1 MGEDAGKLRET
12 SGPTGRP
19 VTSPA
24 VVVNG
29 QPPLR
34 PNTSPAC
41 GGADSRVLHVPRNV
55 AIRSRFLMQRTS
67 CGPRRVPLPLELVP
81 VVRRVEHDTAG
92 EARTA
97 RSRCLH
103 TTHFIGEKSQMVP
116 VEMVSTQPLSKRPI
130 SSRIGSLPA
139 AEKEATRL
147 ELPVLTPE
155 LRTDLKQKLDSL
167 VSVCRTDFKAHPR
180 STRFFLR
187 ELWELCQLLKVPV
200 SSRPYR
206 RRLADGLYQF
216 VTNIPNFLPAD
227 LAPSSAELAEDSFLT
242 MTVMLALGSIPWE
255 FRFNRVLYRLC
266 NCSSAFGSH
275 RCLLPTGGI
284 RSSEFVAP
292 SRPTPRGVRSME
304 GEAAPAPSPHQGKL
318 DALQRQEQHL
328 PTRLLDVSAALRV
341 RFLEFV
347 QQVPVFLED
356 LLKSTVEK
364 PLAEQ
369 VAHQKLLWERWA
381 NVVFAEISTFDKS
394 YSQFERLYM
403 MIVKQ
408 LIETTLEPIH
418 SMADTSSALMNASGD
433 PFREVQAAALCQRLG
448 LLKQTVDFGGSN
460 QVLNFDPGL
469 LGKAQRVLHM
479 ETYAEVRDMA
489 RVLLKNFEA
498 LCKVLLHLNDDQV
511 KMELKENTELT
522 GAILRLEQV
531 WADCQFIL
539 HQGCLDFIEILE
551 REVLPQLSPQ
561 LKWLI
566 HVALETES
574 PAGKA
579 STNADH
585 TELQNARVALYQTVP
600 MMVYVDEL
608 WKDSNPDGP
617 SRKVRFMELCC
628 PQDDRHHTLRRDFG
642 KFDEKRFNEFR
653 SFIIAENEKN
663 RSGGSRQTDFFR
675 LVYRQLKA
683 VSAFPIQ
690 ENLSAAILAASN
702 AQAALKQSNLSDRDL
717 ADALREQELLEGGAR
732 WLCLM
737 LKVQAVAPH
746 LFPSR
751 KPGSE
756 NQIQKERGSRLMSR
770 GRRASVAKQSSSGRR
785 SSISGLDL
793 VVESK
798 E

>member
-1 MGEDAGKLRET
+1 
-12 SGPTGRP
+12 
-19 VTSPA
+19 
-24 VVVNG
+24 
-29 QPPLR
+29 
-34 PNTSPAC
+34 
-41 GGADSRVLHVPRNV
+41 
-55 AIRSRFLMQRTS
+55 MQRTS

-116 VEMVSTQPLSKRPI
+116 VEMVSAQPLSKRPI
-130 SSRIGSLPA
+130 SSRIGSLPS
-139 AEKEATRL
+139 EKDTTKVEP
-147 ELPVLTPE
+147 PVLTPE

-187 ELWELCQLLKVPV
+187 ELWDLCQLLKVPV

-206 RRLADGLYQF
+206 RKLADGLYQF

-242 MTVMLALGSIPWE
+242 MTVMLALGSVPWE

-275 RCLLPTGGI
+275 RCLLPTGGT
-284 RSSEFVAP
+284 RNSEFVA
-292 SRPTPRGVRSME
+292 STRPTPRGVRSME
-304 GEAAPAPSPHQGKL
+304 GEAAPAPSPHLSKL
-318 DALQRQEQHL
+318 DALQRQEKHL

-369 VAHQKLLWERWA
+369 LAHQKLLWERWA
-381 NVVFAEISTFDKS
+381 NVIFAEISTFDKS

-418 SMADTSSALMNASGD
+418 SMADTSCALMNASGD

-469 LGKAQRVLHM
+469 LEKAQRVLHM

-489 RVLLKNFEA
+489 RVLLKNFDA

-511 KMELKENTELT
+511 KLELKENTELT
-522 GAILRLEQV
+522 SAILRLEQV

-574 PAGKA
+574 PGKA
-579 STNADH
+579 STNADP

-608 WKDSNPDGP
+608 WKDSNPEGP
-617 SRKVRFMELCC
+617 SRKVRFVELCC

-653 SFIIAENEKN
+653 SFLIAETEKN
-663 RSGGSRQTDFFR
+663 CSGGRQTDFFR

-690 ENLSAAILAASN
+690 ENLSAAIMAASN

-717 ADALREQELLEGGAR
+717 ADGLREQELLEGGAR

-756 NQIQKERGSRLMSR
+756 HQIQKDRGSRLMSR
-770 GRRASVAKQSSSGRR
+770 GRRGSV
-785 SSISGLDL
+785 SGLDL
-793 VVESK
+793 VVEAK

>member
-1 MGEDAGKLRET
+1 
-12 SGPTGRP
+12 
-19 VTSPA
+19 
-24 VVVNG
+24 
-29 QPPLR
+29 
-34 PNTSPAC
+34 
-41 GGADSRVLHVPRNV
+41 
-55 AIRSRFLMQRTS
+55 
-67 CGPRRVPLPLELVP
+67 
-81 VVRRVEHDTAG
+81 
-92 EARTA
+92 
-97 RSRCLH
+97 
-103 TTHFIGEKSQMVP
+103 
-116 VEMVSTQPLSKRPI
+116 
-130 SSRIGSLPA
+130 
-139 AEKEATRL
+139 
-147 ELPVLTPE
+147 
-155 LRTDLKQKLDSL
+155 
-167 VSVCRTDFKAHPR
+167 
-180 STRFFLR
+180 
-187 ELWELCQLLKVPV
+187 
-200 SSRPYR
+200 
-206 RRLADGLYQF
+206 
-216 VTNIPNFLPAD
+216 
-227 LAPSSAELAEDSFLT
+227 
-242 MTVMLALGSIPWE
+242 
-255 FRFNRVLYRLC
+255 
-266 NCSSAFGSH
+266 
-275 RCLLPTGGI
+275 
-284 RSSEFVAP
+284 
-292 SRPTPRGVRSME
+292 ME

-522 GAILRLEQV
+522 GTILRLEQV

-653 SFIIAENEKN
+653 SFLIAENEKN
-663 RSGGSRQTDFFR
+663 RSGDSRQTDFFR

>member
-1 MGEDAGKLRET
+1 
-12 SGPTGRP
+12 
-19 VTSPA
+19 
-24 VVVNG
+24 
-29 QPPLR
+29 
-34 PNTSPAC
+34 
-41 GGADSRVLHVPRNV
+41 
-55 AIRSRFLMQRTS
+55 MQRTS

-116 VEMVSTQPLSKRPI
+116 VEMVSAQPLSKRPI
-130 SSRIGSLPA
+130 SSRIGSLPS
-139 AEKEATRL
+139 EKDTTKVEP
-147 ELPVLTPE
+147 PVLTPE

-187 ELWELCQLLKVPV
+187 ELWDLCQLLKVPV

-206 RRLADGLYQF
+206 RKLADGLYQF

-242 MTVMLALGSIPWE
+242 MTVMLALGSVPWE

-275 RCLLPTGGI
+275 RCLLPTGGT
-284 RSSEFVAP
+284 RNSEFVA
-292 SRPTPRGVRSME
+292 STRPTPRGVRSME
-304 GEAAPAPSPHQGKL
+304 GEAAPAPSPHLSKL
-318 DALQRQEQHL
+318 DALQRQEKHL

-369 VAHQKLLWERWA
+369 LAHQKLLWERWA
-381 NVVFAEISTFDKS
+381 NVIFAEISTFDKS

-418 SMADTSSALMNASGD
+418 SMADTSCALMNASGD

-469 LGKAQRVLHM
+469 LEKAQRVLHM

-489 RVLLKNFEA
+489 RVLLKNFDA

-511 KMELKENTELT
+511 KLELKENTELT
-522 GAILRLEQV
+522 SAILRLEQV

-574 PAGKA
+574 PGKA
-579 STNADH
+579 STNADP

-608 WKDSNPDGP
+608 WKDSNPEGP
-617 SRKVRFMELCC
+617 SRKVRFVELCC

-653 SFIIAENEKN
+653 SFLIAETEKN
-663 RSGGSRQTDFFR
+663 CSGGRQTDFFR

-690 ENLSAAILAASN
+690 ENLSAAIMAASN

-717 ADALREQELLEGGAR
+717 ADGLREQELLEGGAR
-732 WLCLM
+732 RLCLM

-756 NQIQKERGSRLMSR
+756 HQIQKDRGSRLMSR
-770 GRRASVAKQSSSGRR
+770 GRRASVVKQSSSGRR
-785 SSISGLDL
+785 GSVSGLDL
-793 VVESK
+793 VVEAK

>member
-1 MGEDAGKLRET
+1 MGEDTGKLRET
-12 SGPTGRP
+12 GGPAGRP

-116 VEMVSTQPLSKRPI
+116 VEMVSAQPLSKRPI
-130 SSRIGSLPA
+130 SSRIGSLPS
-139 AEKEATRL
+139 EKDTTKVEP
-147 ELPVLTPE
+147 PVLTPE

-187 ELWELCQLLKVPV
+187 ELWDLCQLLKVPV

-206 RRLADGLYQF
+206 RKLADGLYQF

-242 MTVMLALGSIPWE
+242 MTVMLALGSVPWE

-275 RCLLPTGGI
+275 RCLLPTGGT
-284 RSSEFVAP
+284 RNSEFVA
-292 SRPTPRGVRSME
+292 STRPTPRGVRSME
-304 GEAAPAPSPHQGKL
+304 GEAAPAPSPHLSKL
-318 DALQRQEQHL
+318 DALQRQEKHL

-369 VAHQKLLWERWA
+369 LAHQKLLWERWA
-381 NVVFAEISTFDKS
+381 NVIFAEISTFDKS

-418 SMADTSSALMNASGD
+418 SMADTSCALMNASGD

-469 LGKAQRVLHM
+469 LEKAQRVLHM

-489 RVLLKNFEA
+489 RVLLKNFDA

-511 KMELKENTELT
+511 KLELKENTELT
-522 GAILRLEQV
+522 SAILRLEQV

-574 PAGKA
+574 PGKA
-579 STNADH
+579 STNADP

-608 WKDSNPDGP
+608 WKDSNPEGP
-617 SRKVRFMELCC
+617 SRKVRFVELCC

-653 SFIIAENEKN
+653 SFLIAETEKN
-663 RSGGSRQTDFFR
+663 CSGGRQTDFFR

-690 ENLSAAILAASN
+690 ENLSAAIMAASN

-717 ADALREQELLEGGAR
+717 ADGLREQELLEGGAR

-756 NQIQKERGSRLMSR
+756 HQIQKDRGSRLMSR
-770 GRRASVAKQSSSGRR
+770 GRRASVGPGGGSQRMSPVSE
-785 SSISGLDL
+785 LP
-793 VVESK
+793 
-798 E
+798 

>member
-1 MGEDAGKLRET
+1 
-12 SGPTGRP
+12 
-19 VTSPA
+19 
-24 VVVNG
+24 
-29 QPPLR
+29 
-34 PNTSPAC
+34 
-41 GGADSRVLHVPRNV
+41 
-55 AIRSRFLMQRTS
+55 MQRTS

-116 VEMVSTQPLSKRPI
+116 VEMVSAQPLSKRPI
-130 SSRIGSLPA
+130 SSRIGSLPS
-139 AEKEATRL
+139 EKDTTKVEP
-147 ELPVLTPE
+147 PVLTPE

-167 VSVCRTDFKAHPR
+167 GSVCRTDFKAHPR

-187 ELWELCQLLKVPV
+187 ELWDLCQLLKVPV

-206 RRLADGLYQF
+206 RKLADGLYQF

-242 MTVMLALGSIPWE
+242 MTVMLALGSVPWE

-275 RCLLPTGGI
+275 RCLLPTGGT
-284 RSSEFVAP
+284 RNSEFVAP

-304 GEAAPAPSPHQGKL
+304 GEAVPAPPHLSKL
-318 DALQRQEQHL
+318 DALQRQEKHL

-369 VAHQKLLWERWA
+369 LAHQKLLWERWA
-381 NVVFAEISTFDKS
+381 NVIFAEISTFDKS

-418 SMADTSSALMNASGD
+418 SMADTSCALMNASGD

-469 LGKAQRVLHM
+469 LEKAQRVLHM

-489 RVLLKNFEA
+489 RVLLKNFDA

-511 KMELKENTELT
+511 KLELKENTELT
-522 GAILRLEQV
+522 SAILRLEQV

-574 PAGKA
+574 PGKA
-579 STNADH
+579 STNADP

-608 WKDSNPDGP
+608 WKDSNPEGP
-617 SRKVRFMELCC
+617 SRKVRFVELCC

-653 SFIIAENEKN
+653 SFLIAETEKN
-663 RSGGSRQTDFFR
+663 CSGGRQTDFFR

-690 ENLSAAILAASN
+690 ENLSAAIMAASN

-717 ADALREQELLEGGAR
+717 ADGLREQELLEGGAR

-756 NQIQKERGSRLMSR
+756 HQIQKDRGSRLMSR
-770 GRRASVAKQSSSGRR
+770 GRRASVVKQSSSGRR
-785 SSISGLDL
+785 GSVSGLDL
-793 VVESK
+793 VVEAK

>member
-1 MGEDAGKLRET
+1 MEET
-12 SGPTGRP
+12 ASKTLGDFGSFPTTGGARP
-19 VTSPA
+19 ATSPA
-24 VVVNG
+24 NG
-29 QPPLR
+29 FSPSR
-34 PNTSPAC
+34 PKTSPC
-41 GGADSRVLHVPRNV
+41 EGRVLHVPRNM
-55 AIRSRFLMQRTS
+55 AIRSRVLMQRTS
-67 CGPRRVPLPLELVP
+67 AGLRRVPLPPELVP
-81 VVRRVEHDTAG
+81 VVRHVQHDTAG
-92 EARTA
+92 EACTA

-103 TTHFIGEKSQMVP
+103 TTHFVGDKSQMVP
-116 VEMVSTQPLSKRPI
+116 VEMVSAEPVAKRPI
-130 SSRIGSLPA
+130 TSRLGSLPTP
-139 AEKEATRL
+139 AEKEASRQDV
-147 ELPVLTPE
+147 PVLTPE
-155 LRTDLKQKLDSL
+155 LRNDLKQKLDSL

-187 ELWELCQLLKVPV
+187 ELWDLCQLLKVPI
-200 SSRPYR
+200 SNRPYR
-206 RRLADGLYQF
+206 RKLADGLYQF
-216 VTNIPNFLPAD
+216 VMHIPNFLPAD
-227 LAPSSAELAEDSFLT
+227 LAPSSSELSEDSFLT

-255 FRFNRVLYRLC
+255 FKFNRVLYRLC
-266 NCSSAFGSH
+266 NCASFGSA
-275 RCLLPTGGI
+275 RCLLPAGGI
-284 RSSEFVAP
+284 RSSEFAGTTS
-292 SRPTPRGVRSME
+292 SRPSQQPRGDT
-304 GEAAPAPSPHQGKL
+304 APVMSTALSNRL
-318 DALQRQEQHL
+318 EALQRQEKHL

-381 NVVFAEISTFDKS
+381 NLIFAEITTFDKS
-394 YSQFERLYM
+394 YTQFERLYM

-408 LIETTLEPIH
+408 LIQTTLEPIH
-418 SMADTSSALMNASGD
+418 SMADTSIALMKASGD

-460 QVLNFDPGL
+460 QVVNFDPGL
-469 LGKAQRVLHM
+469 LDKAQRVLHM

-489 RVLLKNFEA
+489 RVLLKNFDA
-498 LCKVLLHLNDDQV
+498 LCKVLLNLNDDQV
-511 KMELKENTELT
+511 KLELKENTELT
-522 GAILRLEQV
+522 TAILRLEQV

-551 REVLPQLSPQ
+551 QEVLPQLSPQ

-574 PAGKA
+574 PGKA
-579 STNADH
+579 ASDPA
-585 TELQNARVALYQTVP
+585 ELQDARVALYQTVP

-608 WKDSNPDGP
+608 WRDASPEGP
-617 SRKVRFMELCC
+617 SRKVRFVELCC

-653 SFIIAENEKN
+653 SFLIAENEKN
-663 RSGGSRQTDFFR
+663 RSGGNRQADFFR

-690 ENLSAAILAASN
+690 ENLSAAIMAASN

-717 ADALREQELLEGGAR
+717 ADGLREQELLEGGAR

-746 LFPSR
+746 LFPSK
-751 KPGSE
+751 KPGME
-756 NQIQKERGSRLMSR
+756 KEKGSRLMSR
-770 GRRASVAKQSSSGRR
+770 ARRASISKQSSSGRDHT
-785 SSISGLDL
+785 LDSL
-793 VVESK
+793 VDVK

>member
-116 VEMVSTQPLSKRPI
+116 VEMVSAQPLSKRPI

-155 LRTDLKQKLDSL
+155 LRT
-167 VSVCRTDFKAHPR
+167 
-180 STRFFLR
+180 
-187 ELWELCQLLKVPV
+187 
-200 SSRPYR
+200 
-206 RRLADGLYQF
+206 

-242 MTVMLALGSIPWE
+242 MTVMLALGSISWE

-522 GAILRLEQV
+522 GTILRLEQV

-653 SFIIAENEKN
+653 SFLIAENEKN